1 MTYKEFKESGAR
13 AFEVK
18 DVETGRKEF
27 ILLSHHEPADWM
39 KEAYETG
46 RCEVAGITGKEG
58 FIEEAVT
65 YQWSVICM
73 PAYVRGQHAGE
84 PKWGAE
90 HLSIRAKSEDEAMV
104 RIGKIYRYRP
114 PVTIKPIRF
123 NDENPYEYQE
133 EATDGK
139 Y

>member
-1 MTYKEFKESGAR
+1 MTYKEFKESGVR

-46 RCEVAGITGKEG
+46 HCEVAGITGKES

-65 YQWSVICM
+65 YQWSVIGM
-73 PAYVRGQHAGE
+73 PAYIRGQHEGE

-90 HLSIRAKSEDEAMV
+90 HLCLRAKSEDEAMV

-114 PVTIKPIRF
+114 PVTITPIRF